1 MPEKLPINLYL
12 DEGDLPPMSKLEGD
26 EEPEAEKTIDERVK
40 LNPRKRKYEGTGLK
54 ILTPNKLL
62 TRIPILLAQIKAGNS
77 SYKVRNEIRQIQYLL
92 YQHIKINK
100 SVYNNLIMEENMIV
114 IKDPQIFCSNLDWPK
129 YVVRN

>member
-40 LNPRKRKYEGTGLK
+40 LNPQKRKYERTGLK

-62 TRIPILLAQIKAGNS
+62 TRIPILLA
-77 SYKVRNEIRQIQYLL
+77 
-92 YQHIKINK
+92 
-100 SVYNNLIMEENMIV
+100 
-114 IKDPQIFCSNLDWPK
+114 
-129 YVVRN
+129 